1 MPLVIGDILDP
12 EFLAIT
18 RDQFPKLVWED
29 GAKTAG
35 STAKKVK
42 KNLQADLSTRAGAKL
57 RDMLKDSI
65 AGHSVVMA
73 YARPQKWSKPLIS
86 RTEVG
91 GGYGLHIDNA
101 LMGREGEQV
110 RTDLSYTLFLS
121 DPDEY
126 EGGELVIEQAGQTH
140 SMKAKAGDLVIYPS
154 NTLHQVAP
162 VTSGT
167 RYVCVGWIQS
177 QIRSGEQREMLFD
190 LENLRA
196 EMRRNYQTNSI
207 EMLTLSKT
215 IANLT
220 RMWAE

>member
-1 MPLVIGDILDP
+1 MPLVIGDILEP
-12 EFLAIT
+12 EFMELT
-18 RDQFPKLVWED
+18 RDQFSKLVWED

-35 STAKKVK
+35 ATARKVK

-57 RDMLKDSI
+57 RDMLKDAIES
-65 AGHSVVMA
+65 HSVVQA
-73 YARPQKWSKPLIS
+73 YARPSKWSKLLIS

-101 LMGREGEQV
+101 LMGRDPDRV
-110 RTDLSYTLFLS
+110 RTDLSFTLFLS
-121 DPDEY
+121 DPESY

-140 SMKAKAGDLVIYPS
+140 KLKANAGDLVIYPS
-154 NTLHQVAP
+154 TTLHQVAP
-162 VTSGT
+162 VTAGT

-177 QIRSGEQREMLFD
+177 QIRNGEQREMLFD

-196 EMRRNYQTNSI
+196 ELRRNYQTNSI

>member
-1 MPLVIGDILDP
+1 MPLVIGDILEP
-12 EFLAIT
+12 EFMELT
-18 RDQFPKLVWED
+18 RDQFAKLVWED

-35 STAKKVK
+35 ATARRVK

-57 RDMLKDSI
+57 RDMLKDAIES
-65 AGHSVVMA
+65 HSVVQA
-73 YARPQKWSKPLIS
+73 YARPSKWSKLLIS
-86 RTEVG
+86 RTELG

-101 LMGREGEQV
+101 LMGRDADRV
-110 RTDLSYTLFLS
+110 RTDLSFTLFLS
-121 DPDEY
+121 DPDSY

-140 SMKAKAGDLVIYPS
+140 KLKANAGDLVIYPS
-154 NTLHQVAP
+154 TTLHQVAP
-162 VTSGT
+162 VTAGT

-196 EMRRNYQTNSI
+196 ELRRNYQTNSI